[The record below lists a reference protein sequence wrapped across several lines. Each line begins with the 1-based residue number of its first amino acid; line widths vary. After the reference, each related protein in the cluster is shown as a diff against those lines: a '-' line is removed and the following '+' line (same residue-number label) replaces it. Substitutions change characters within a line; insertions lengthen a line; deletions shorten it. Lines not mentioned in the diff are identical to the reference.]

1 VLIME
6 SREVVVYSGN
16 ILTKALSLRKGN
28 ESSDDELFESLKS
41 GVGQKSDALNIKGGD
56 SQNGNAVEVYAE
68 EEANSSH
75 GTLGDRQDS
84 KVTLK
89 LFLYSLERKDIIA
102 AIDRGLRS
110 TSVDYLDNIIL
121 SFSGYSKAGALT
133 LEHIQKAWDV
143 LENQVSAGKV
153 RMIGLSDVDTQLFIQ
168 LYDLA
173 TVKPGIIQ
181 INLATCCVVPPELA
195 EFCKLKG
202 IQLLTHSD
210 PLNVLPEEKVSELGN
225 LLNENAAL
233 GTRLASWEMR
243 WVMRFQVHLKTR
255 GVLATKGYV
264 AALVGKA

>member
-1 VLIME
+1 MEPTEIVL
-6 SREVVVYSGN
+6 YSGN
-16 ILTKALSLRKGN
+16 ILNKALSLRKGN
-28 ESSDDELFESLKS
+28 ESNDDELFESLKS
-41 GVGQKSDALNIKGGD
+41 GVGQKSDKSGEP
-56 SQNGNAVEVYAE
+56 QNGNAIEVFAE
-68 EEANSSH
+68 EETNSSN
-75 GTLGDRQDS
+75 GMGDRQDS

-89 LFLYSLERKDIIA
+89 LFLYSLDQKDIIA
-102 AIDRGLRS
+102 AINRGLRS

-143 LENQVSAGKV
+143 LENQVAAGKV

-173 TVKPGIIQ
+173 SVKPGIIQ

-210 PLNVLPEEKVSELGN
+210 PLNVLPDEKVSELGN
-225 LLNENAAL
+225 LLNDSAIL
-233 GTRLASWEMR
+233 DKHLATWDIR

-264 AALVGKA
+264 AALVGNP